1 MIGSLPGA
9 GGHPYQESCEPP
21 PGTDEREI
29 SRQRSDVRIIWLRR
43 FQVRFQEVDRVYC
56 TIQDVPAPIEIYDRV
71 HAAVGARVGDG
82 DIGLLM
88 HLAKASSGGFT
99 VIEIWRS
106 KADFD

>member
-1 MIGSLPGA
+1 M
-9 GGHPYQESCEPP
+9 
-21 PGTDEREI
+21 
-29 SRQRSDVRIIWLRR
+29 
-43 FQVRFQEVDRVYC
+43 YC

-106 KADFD
+106 KADFDRAMEEILAPAMREVMGGHGPATPPATEFDPRGLIIPAAGVLI